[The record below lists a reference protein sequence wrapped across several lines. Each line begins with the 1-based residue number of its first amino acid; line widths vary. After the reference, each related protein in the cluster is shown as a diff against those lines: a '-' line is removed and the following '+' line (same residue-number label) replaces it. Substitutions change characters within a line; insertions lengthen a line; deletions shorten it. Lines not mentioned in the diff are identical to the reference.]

1 MLINVNSIILV
12 LYEDIILLRKSVP
25 LNVRFV
31 SLGGKK
37 DRNSR
42 QKLLSFNL
50 LTVSSF
56 DKGLKNAHGE

>member
-1 MLINVNSIILV
+1 MYV
-12 LYEDIILLRKSVP
+12 LFLWEE
-25 LNVRFV
+25 
-31 SLGGKK
+31 KK